1 MRAEPA
7 RIACFECESCEAAPQ
22 KKLAGQRGTD
32 PVARDVVRWERSVLL
47 LERVEGVLEP
57 VSISESTMLGHKST
71 RFAPT
76 LPRLA

>member
-1 MRAEPA
+1 M
-7 RIACFECESCEAAPQ
+7 
-22 KKLAGQRGTD
+22 KLSGHRGTD